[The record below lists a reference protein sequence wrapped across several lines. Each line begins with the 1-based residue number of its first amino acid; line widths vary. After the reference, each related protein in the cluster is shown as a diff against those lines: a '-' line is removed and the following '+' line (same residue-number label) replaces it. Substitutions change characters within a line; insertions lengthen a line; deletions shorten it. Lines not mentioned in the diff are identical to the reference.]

1 MTDMDALFDGG
12 NAHLL
17 PGGPAHTVA
26 LLKHFNAWRRG
37 DERLEMPN
45 PAEIGLAIDSAI
57 ELIETLEADA
67 KRYRF
72 LRNQPLSDK
81 FPAGWYV
88 AQVIQDGVVELAT
101 ARNLDTLDSAID
113 AAMEGHE
120 MMTARPEPGVMEP
133 TLWQP

>member
-57 ELIETLEADA
+57 ELIERHHAVIKTISAAIDNADE
-67 KRYRF
+67 
-72 LRNQPLSDK
+72 
-81 FPAGWYV
+81 
-88 AQVIQDGVVELAT
+88 VVGTDDFMAMELQMDDYHTIA
-101 ARNLDTLDSAID
+101 SAI
-113 AAMEGHE
+113 AMATGC
-120 MMTARPEPGVMEP
+120 EP
-133 TLWQP
+133 